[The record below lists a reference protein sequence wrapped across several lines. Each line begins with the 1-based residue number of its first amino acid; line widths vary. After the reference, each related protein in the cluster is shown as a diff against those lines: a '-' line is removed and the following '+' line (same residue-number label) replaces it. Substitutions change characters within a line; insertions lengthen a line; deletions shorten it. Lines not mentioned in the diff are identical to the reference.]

1 MSVSL
6 GKCGI
11 CKTPEVELT
20 KHHVVEYLDEQGE
33 ANTAQ
38 IYEHINNRFRWGA
51 TMSQLG
57 NILARDVR
65 FKKSGFD
72 NSRFGDGI
80 RTRVCVWQL
89 AAC

>member
-1 MSVSL
+1 MSR
-6 GKCGI
+6 
-11 CKTPEVELT
+11 T
-20 KHHVVEYLDEQGE
+20 KRLRSAVHEYLDEQGE
-33 ANTAQ
+33 ANTSQ